1 MIVKPMKISPF
12 CLLALKKANKMLA
25 VKAMSKIPNLLYS
38 TRYSSY
44 NGPAPAALGAELMK
58 AELFNILET
67 LSLQWSS
74 FVPLLTTQQ
83 WLWADAQLMPE
94 QGAAESHL
102 GHKVGSLFS
111 YKFPWSW
118 SRQNG
123 QNVTGNQ
130 ERHRMN
136 TASHQLCFYSK
147 AGPTAEC
154 MEKGHPKSRCAG
166 RNHRHMG
173 HSLILYSY
181 LVSSCTQK
189 AEVSQKREFSAHQ
202 LTVLPDGWM
211 ASKPFTCLCLRL
223 ILKCLI
229 QDPLTRVQTGKAQ
242 GASAFM
248 DVCYTACPRQRS
260 CSTLPLQSLFTKQL
274 QSRKIL
280 LDSRFCL
287 SDTLELYFRWK
298 TCWCKN

>member
-74 FVPLLTTQQ
+74 FLPLLTTQQ

-154 MEKGHPKSRCAG
+154 MEKGHPKSKCAG
-166 RNHRHMG
+166 RNHRHKG

-181 LVSSCTQK
+181 LVSSCRQK
-189 AEVSQKREFSAHQ
+189 GRGVSKKRVFSSSAHCTAWWLNGFQ
-202 LTVLPDGWM
+202 TIHLLVSKAHFEMPDPRSTGT
-211 ASKPFTCLCLRL
+211 STDRKSPGSFCLRGCVL
-223 ILKCLI
+223 HCMPKAKFLLHTTFAKSVHQAVAEQKDFAWFEILFI
-229 QDPLTRVQTGKAQ
+229 RYSG
-242 GASAFM
+242 
-248 DVCYTACPRQRS
+248 
-260 CSTLPLQSLFTKQL
+260 TLF
-274 QSRKIL
+274 
-280 LDSRFCL
+280 
-287 SDTLELYFRWK
+287 
-298 TCWCKN
+298 